1 MLQMFLNKRD
11 NTVADWVSR
20 KHPKI
25 LKYVVA
31 YIKEATPQRKMM
43 HLLINVG
50 FEAGREFQLKNPKL
64 ALDDQKAYEFSLM
77 ELIAETKRFIGRR
90 VSRRKHGGDA
100 KK

>member
-1 MLQMFLNKRD
+1 MWSQEVDMLQMFLNKRD
-11 NTVADWVSR
+11 SAVADWVSR

-31 YIKEATPQRKMM
+31 YIREATSQRKMM

-50 FEAGREFQLKNPKL
+50 FEAGREFQFKNPKL
-64 ALDDQKAYEFSLM
+64 GLNDLRVYELSLRKLIEEVSKQKRA
-77 ELIAETKRFIGRR
+77 RD
-90 VSRRKHGGDA
+90 V